1 MNELK
6 TDIAIVGGGIAGLW
20 MLNSLSQQGYDVI
33 LLEADKLGCGQ
44 SVRSQGIIHGGMKY
58 ALNGVLS
65 QASDAIK
72 DMPARWR
79 KCLAGEG
86 DIDLSSVTQLSAA
99 HYLWS
104 QSSLGAKITSFF
116 AKKTMSGRVD
126 NVAKTDYPAIFDHS
140 AFKGN
145 LYKLNEIVL
154 DIPTVLKTLAAPYQS
169 RILKIDTAKC
179 EWQQENQQINALYDP
194 KQDLRISAQR
204 FVFAAGQGNAAIL
217 KALDIEQ
224 PQMQLRPLHMLAV
237 THNTQLPVYAHCI
250 GASSKPLV
258 TITHH
263 NNHDGSYTWY
273 LGGDIAESGVER
285 DTQQQIDTG
294 KALIKDLLPWV
305 TLENQSWQA
314 IRIDRA
320 EPKQSSLSRPDAA
333 FMHCADNHFVC
344 WPTKL
349 ALAPDL
355 SDKVIAALKSQNVS
369 SQFIADKQ
377 LLDNLQHSSTSMLAW
392 EAAK

>member
-6 TDIAIVGGGIAGLW
+6 TDIVIVGGGIAGLW
-20 MLNSLSQQGYDVI
+20 MLNSLSQQGYDVL

-79 KCLAGEG
+79 QCLAGEG
-86 DIDLSSVTQLSAA
+86 DIDLSAVTQLSAA

-126 NVAKTDYPAIFDHS
+126 NVAKSDYPAIFDNPN
-140 AFKGN
+140 FKGN

-169 RILKIDTAKC
+169 RILQIDTSQC
-179 EWQQENQQINALYDP
+179 EWQQDQQQINALYDA

-204 FVFAAGQGNAAIL
+204 FIFAAGQGNEAIL
-217 KALDIEQ
+217 DNLNINQ

-237 THNTQLPVYAHCI
+237 THNTELPIYAHCI

-263 NNHDGSYTWY
+263 NNQDGGHTWY

-285 DTQQQIDTG
+285 DTNQQIEAG
-294 KALIKDLLPWV
+294 KALIKELLPWV
-305 TLENQSWQA
+305 SLENPQWQA

-333 FMHCADNHFVC
+333 FVHSAHNHFVC

-355 SDKVIAALKSQNVS
+355 SDKVLASLKAQN
-369 SQFIADKQ
+369 FTAEFTADQQ
-377 LLDNLQHSSTSMLAW
+377 LLASLKQAQTSCLAW
-392 EAAK
+392 ESH

>member
-1 MNELK
+1 MNELN
-6 TDIAIVGGGIAGLW
+6 TDIVIVGGGIAGLW

-33 LLEADKLGCGQ
+33 LLEADKLGSGQ

-86 DIDLSSVTQLSAA
+86 DIDLSGVTQLSAA

-104 QSSLGAKITSFF
+104 QRSLGAKITSFF
-116 AKKTMSGRVD
+116 AKKSMSGRVD
-126 NVAKTDYPAIFDHS
+126 NVDKADYPTVFSHS
-140 AFKGN
+140 GFKGN

-154 DIPTVLKTLAAPYQS
+154 DIPTVLKKLAAPYQS
-169 RILKIDTAKC
+169 RILQIDTSKC
-179 EWQQENQQINALYDP
+179 EWQQQGQQINALYDP
-194 KQDLRISAQR
+194 QQDLRINAQR
-204 FVFAAGQGNAAIL
+204 FIFAAGQGNAAIL
-217 KALDIEQ
+217 ESLNITQ
-224 PQMQLRPLHMLAV
+224 PQMQSRPLHMLAV
-237 THNTQLPVYAHCI
+237 THNTPLPIYAHCI

-263 NNHDGSYTWY
+263 INQNGSYTWY

-285 DTQQQIDTG
+285 GTQQQIDTG

-305 TLENQSWQA
+305 TLENPSWQA

-320 EPKQSSLSRPDAA
+320 EPKQSSLSRPDCA

-355 SDKVIAALKSQNVS
+355 SDKVIDALKSQNVIA
-369 SQFIADKQ
+369 QFTADKQ